1 MAEQPILSRLRAPV
15 GAVQN
20 KRRIGRGP
28 GSGLGTTGGKGQKGQ
43 YARAGGQVR
52 RGFEGG
58 QTPLMRRLPKVGF
71 TNPFRKTVAIVNI
84 RDLTD
89 FGAGS
94 VEEASVTS
102 VLVALWPLL
111 PWSAA
116 NLASFTYVSQGP
128 GAGRAPLVMSKKTCW
143 MCAVIVPR
151 VPVPILMRS
160 TERIGVIS
168 AAVPV
173 KNSSSA
179 T

>member
-1 MAEQPILSRLRAPV
+1 MAEQPILSRLRAPK

-71 TNPFRKTVAIVNI
+71 TNPFRKNVAVVNI

-89 FGAGS
+89 FDAG
-94 VEEASVTS
+94 
-102 VLVALWPLL
+102 
-111 PWSAA
+111 
-116 NLASFTYVSQGP
+116 
-128 GAGRAPLVMSKKTCW
+128 
-143 MCAVIVPR
+143 AVIDVAEMLKVGLVRGPHDSIK
-151 VPVPILMRS
+151 ILGDGALTKALTVRAHAFS
-160 TERIGVIS
+160 KTAKERIES
-168 AAVPV
+168 AGGKAELIAVPQT
-173 KNSSSA
+173 KEAEPS
-179 T
+179 